1 MRKTATAGALL
12 GVLGWLAACGGG
24 SAAPP
29 PSGTGMAPE
38 ENGTGAVKTVE
49 ADESQFFD
57 TVQDMIQGRVAGLQV
72 LDLPGCGVTLRI
84 RGTTELRGDSQGGYL
99 CDREPLLIID
109 DKPVAPGNME
119 SALRALVPVQID
131 RIRVLKDVASTS
143 VYGTRGAYGV
153 VLIDTKR

>member
-1 MRKTATAGALL
+1 MRRTATLGALIATL
-12 GVLGWLAACGGG
+12 GLLAACGGR
-24 SAAPP
+24 STAPP
-29 PSGTGMAPE
+29 PSGTGIAPD
-38 ENGTGAVKTVE
+38 ENGTGAVATVE
-49 ADESQFFD
+49 PEEGEFFD
-57 TVQDMIQGRVAGLQV
+57 TVQQMLQGRVAGLQV

-153 VLIDTKR
+153 VLINTKR